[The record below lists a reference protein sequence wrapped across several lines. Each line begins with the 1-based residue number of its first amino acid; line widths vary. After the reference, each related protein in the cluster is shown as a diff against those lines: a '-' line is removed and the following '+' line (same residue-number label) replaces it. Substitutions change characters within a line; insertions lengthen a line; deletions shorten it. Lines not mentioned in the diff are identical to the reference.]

1 MTQEETDLTISTCLL
16 AGQILIEN
24 GSNMERVNDTMYR
37 IAANAG
43 LQSFQAFTTVTGV
56 VTSSNHRSNAQVVD
70 VRIRRNDLTR
80 IAQVNAISR
89 DFADRKI
96 DLRAA
101 YQRLSLVD
109 QMSTKQPALLQ
120 CLAAAVMSCVLMV
133 VFTGDTKD
141 TLVAFL
147 VGGFSYWVY
156 LCLVSTFKVR
166 YLGEFCTAL
175 VIGALAS
182 TAVHLGFAHRV
193 DDIIIGAIMSLVPG
207 VPITNAARDIV
218 SGNVISGI
226 ARALEA
232 VLTAASI
239 GCAIVLVLRY
249 L

>member
-1 MTQEETDLTISTCLL
+1 MTQEEMNLAVSTCLL

-43 LQSFQAFTTVTGV
+43 LKSFQAFTTVTGV
-56 VTSSNHRSNAQVVD
+56 VASSDHCANAQVVD

-89 DFADRKI
+89 DFADHKI
-96 DLRAA
+96 ELKEA
-101 YQRLSLVD
+101 YQRLSMVD
-109 QMSTKQPALLQ
+109 QTSTKQPVLLQ
-120 CLAAAVMSCVLMV
+120 CLAAAIMSFTLMI
-133 VFTGDTKD
+133 VFTGDTQD
-141 TLVAFL
+141 TLAAFL
-147 VGGFSYWVY
+147 VGGSSYWVY
-156 LCLVSTFKVR
+156 LWLVSTFRVR

-175 VIGALAS
+175 MIGALAS
-182 TAVHLGFAHRV
+182 TVVHFGLAQRV
-193 DDIIIGAIMSLVPG
+193 DDIIIGSIMSLVPG

-218 SGNVISGI
+218 SGNGISGI
-226 ARALEA
+226 TRMLEA
-232 VLTAASI
+232 LLTAAAI